1 MKPKHPTKRSQLGA
15 AADAIDVIAVA
26 SGNPGLS
33 PRGWGSMIVMMAIA
47 MVGVAIWFGTFILSA
62 IIVGVFGLGQGPYTS
77 LGGAVALAGFF
88 GGLAAAAIVMIRI
101 VRRHRRLVALAGFAD
116 DPDDSGSRAPSPIVA
131 AMAAS
136 RRDIAASRL
145 GALDANL
152 ASRTGPAEPT
162 APTAPI
168 EPDADTPT
176 SAQSGPD

>member
-1 MKPKHPTKRSQLGA
+1 MKPKRPTKRSQLGA

-88 GGLAAAAIVMIRI
+88 GGLAAAAIVMIRV
-101 VRRHRRLVALAGFAD
+101 VRRHRRLVALKGFAD
-116 DPDDSGSRAPSPIVA
+116 DPDDSGSQAPSPIVA
-131 AMAAS
+131 VMAAS
-136 RRDIAASRL
+136 RREISASRL
-145 GALDANL
+145 RELDANL
-152 ASRTGPAEPT
+152 ASATGPT
-162 APTAPI
+162 APT
-168 EPDADTPT
+168 EPGADTPM